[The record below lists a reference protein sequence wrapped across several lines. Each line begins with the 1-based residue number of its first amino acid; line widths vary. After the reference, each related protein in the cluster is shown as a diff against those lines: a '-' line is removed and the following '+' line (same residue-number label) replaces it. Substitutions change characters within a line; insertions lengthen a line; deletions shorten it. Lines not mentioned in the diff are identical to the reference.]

1 MRIHH
6 LNVGT
11 LCPRGA
17 RWVNGTGGP
26 FQRARL
32 VCHALLLETEDG
44 LVLVETGLG
53 TRDIADPARLGKSWV
68 RLVTPKLD
76 PSETAIARV
85 RALGFAPSDVRHIVL
100 THLDLDHA
108 GGLEDFPDATV
119 HVHQREHDALMGRVS
134 VRAGRYIPAHFRHGP
149 RWKLWNHD
157 GERWFGFD
165 AVRSLLDGEPDILLI
180 PLFGHTAGHC
190 GVAVRGPDKWLLHA
204 GDAFFHQT
212 QITGGRTPLGLRYF
226 QRRADTDRA
235 LRRADQAQLSALHSA
250 HGHEIEI
257 FNAHDPLGL
266 LGRE

>member
-108 GGLEDFPDATV
+108 GGLEDTAHDVNGGVVTV
-119 HVHQREHDALMGRVS
+119 E
-134 VRAGRYIPAHFRHGP
+134 
-149 RWKLWNHD
+149 
-157 GERWFGFD
+157 
-165 AVRSLLDGEPDILLI
+165 
-180 PLFGHTAGHC
+180 
-190 GVAVRGPDKWLLHA
+190 
-204 GDAFFHQT
+204 
-212 QITGGRTPLGLRYF
+212 
-226 QRRADTDRA
+226 QRRR
-235 LRRADQAQLSALHSA
+235 
-250 HGHEIEI
+250 G
-257 FNAHDPLGL
+257 HDPDRVPSLVPGSRLGARF
-266 LGRE
+266 G